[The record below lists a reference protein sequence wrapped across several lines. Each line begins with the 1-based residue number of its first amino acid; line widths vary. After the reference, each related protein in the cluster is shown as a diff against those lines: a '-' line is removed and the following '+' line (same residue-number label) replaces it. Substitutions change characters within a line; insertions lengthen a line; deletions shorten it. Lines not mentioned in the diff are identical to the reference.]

1 MESETQDPSIAPEA
15 ATVTGSSPLQF
26 VEGPLQ
32 RPKISFLYQFSLV
45 VVSLAMILLPLL
57 YFALVAF
64 FGYGVYYYAAHFHT
78 FMAGPGYGPRMTFV
92 MIMANVG
99 AISIGVVLTFFLV
112 KPIFAPKSEAD
123 EPFCL
128 NHADAPQLFAL
139 IGWVCRSLQA
149 PIPSRID
156 VDLRANAAAGFRSGL
171 RSLFGNDI
179 ILVIGLPL
187 VAGMNLSQF
196 AGVIAHEYGHFSQGT
211 AMRAGYLIDS
221 INRWFARVVYERDGW
236 DDLLVAV
243 SEHEQDNVFVVF
255 IAFFARLG
263 VWFGRGVL
271 WVFMLAGIALSGFL
285 SRQMEFD
292 ADGYQIRMSGS
303 DTFVASMR
311 RLRQLNL
318 GVQVAEKQVRAK
330 WKKDQ
335 KLFDQI
341 PDFIVSRADEVS
353 AETQDRHH
361 TMVSEQKTGLFDTHP
376 SDTERSQRA
385 IEAKEPGI
393 FHATAPATS
402 LFANFSELSRRVTIV
417 QYRSMFGPGFSTDWL
432 ISTEQA
438 ARQAEHDYV
447 ADKETVKRY
456 FLGITTSLR
465 PIILPEA
472 RMPILRSRETL
483 IEEMRTF
490 GQRMKEMLP
499 ATGEAYN
506 AFKDADERL
515 LQASEASYLLQAG
528 FAFNP
533 ADFGVADT
541 EINNEVEKA
550 REAFH
555 AAGAGLEAFEE
566 AGKARL
572 TAAIQ
577 LLGLPLMATPIPNAA
592 QFQEEARQMIWT
604 LARLGD
610 AFGLLL
616 EIRRDCDALETLL
629 RFRAEGQRAENLTA
643 TLASLGMGIEKR
655 VDQVQQKMAQT
666 RYPFQH
672 TTEQVLVNDYA
683 RNKEYHPDPF
693 ELVLREGQSHTEK
706 LIALYYRLLSHLI
719 LIAEQVERSLTPT

>member
-1 MESETQDPSIAPEA
+1 MESEPQDSSIAPATAGA
-15 ATVTGSSPLQF
+15 AGDSPLQF
-26 VEGPLQ
+26 VEGELQ

-45 VVSLAMILLPLL
+45 VVSLAMVLLPLL
-57 YFALVAF
+57 YLALVVF
-64 FGYGVYYYAAHFHT
+64 FGYGVYHYATHFH
-78 FMAGPGYGPRMTFV
+78 AILDGPVSGPRMRFV
-92 MIMANVG
+92 MVMANLG
-99 AISIGVVLTFFLV
+99 AIFIGAVLTFFLV

-123 EPFCL
+123 EPCCL

-139 IGWVCRSLQA
+139 IGWIC
-149 PIPSRID
+149 
-156 VDLRANAAAGFRSGL
+156 ANAAAGFRSGV

-221 INRWFARVVYERDGW
+221 INRWFARVVYERDVW

-243 SEHEQDNVFVVF
+243 SEHEQDNLGIVF

-263 VWFGRGVL
+263 VWFGRAIL

-303 DTFVASMR
+303 DTFVTSLR

-318 GVQVAEKQVRAK
+318 GVQVAEKQVKAK

-341 PDFIVSRADEVS
+341 PDFIVSRADEVP

-361 TMVSEQKTGLFDTHP
+361 TWIRERKTGLFDTHP
-376 SDTERSQRA
+376 SDAERSQRA
-385 IEAKEPGI
+385 IAANEPGV

-402 LFANFSELSRRVTIV
+402 LFADFPALSRRVTIA
-417 QYRSMFGPGFSTDWL
+417 QYQSMFGSGFSTDWL
-432 ISTEQA
+432 ISTEQT
-438 ARQAEHDYV
+438 ARQAEHDYA
-447 ADKETVKRY
+447 ADKQNIKRY

-465 PIILPEA
+465 PIIITESKSLTV
-472 RMPILRSRETL
+472 RSRETL
-483 IEEMRTF
+483 IAEMQTLR
-490 GQRMKEMLP
+490 QRMGEMLP
-499 ATGEAYN
+499 AVELAYDV
-506 AFKDADERL
+506 FKDADERL
-515 LQASEASYLLQAG
+515 LQAGRASHLLQAG

-533 ADFGVADT
+533 ADFDMADT
-541 EINNEVEKA
+541 DITNEVEKA
-550 REAFH
+550 RQAFD
-555 AAGAGLEAFEE
+555 AAGAGLQAFEE

-572 TAAIQ
+572 TATLQ
-577 LLGLPLMATPIPNAA
+577 LLGLPLTATPIPNAV
-592 QFQEEARQMIWT
+592 QLQEEARQMIWT
-604 LARLGD
+604 LTRLGD

-616 EIRRDCDALETLL
+616 EIRRDCEALETLL
-629 RFRAEGQRAENLTA
+629 RYRAEGQRAENLTA
-643 TLASLGMGIEKR
+643 TLANLCTGIEQR
-655 VDQVQQKMAQT
+655 VDQVQQKLTQM

-672 TTEQVLVNDYA
+672 TTEQVFINEYA

-706 LIALYYRLLSHLI
+706 LIALYYRLLSNLI
-719 LIAEQVERSLTPT
+719 LIAEQVEKSITPGRTK